1 MNGKNLVYLD
11 NAASTQKPK
20 AVINTLSS
28 FYSNSYA
35 NIHRAAFKIAEKAT
49 QEYENS
55 RKKVQKFINANSS
68 NEIVFTKGTTD
79 SLNLLAF
86 SLGEEFINEGDEIV
100 ISAMEHHANIVP
112 WQMLC
117 NRKKSKLKVIP
128 INQDGELILDE
139 LDNLIT
145 EKTKIVSIVHISN
158 SLGTINPIKKIIKKA
173 KEVNA
178 LTIID
183 GAQSIQH
190 KTIDVQDIDCDFYVF
205 SGHKL
210 YGPTGIGV
218 LYGKEELLEKIPPY
232 QGGGEMIAKVTFENT
247 TYNQLPFKF
256 EAGTPNI
263 AGVIGLGAAIDY
275 LQNIGMDNIDNYENE
290 LLSYADEKLSSIE
303 GLRKIGN
310 AQNKASVFSFIIDGI
325 HPTDLGTMADAYGIA
340 MRIGHHCTQPIMD
353 FFNIPGTCRAS
364 FSFYNTKEEI
374 DFLHD
379 SIIRIKKLLG

>member
-1 MNGKNLVYLD
+1 MNGKKLVYLD
-11 NAASTQKPK
+11 NAASTQKPNLVLDTISDIYK
-20 AVINTLSS
+20 N
-28 FYSNSYA
+28 NYA
-35 NIHRAAFKIAEKAT
+35 NIHRAAYKIAEKAT

-55 RKKVQKFINANSS
+55 RKKVQKFINAKTP

-100 ISAMEHHANIVP
+100 ITAMEHHANIVP

-139 LDNLIT
+139 IDKIIT
-145 EKTKIVSIVHISN
+145 EKTKIVSLVHISN
-158 SLGTINPIKKIIKKA
+158 SLGTVNPIKEVIKKA

-178 LTIID
+178 FTIID

-190 KTIDVQDIDCDFYVF
+190 KVIDVQDIECDFYVF

-210 YGPTGIGV
+210 YGPTGTGV

-232 QGGGEMIAKVTFENT
+232 QGGGEMISKVTFEKT
-247 TYNQLPFKF
+247 TYNTLPYKF

-275 LQNIGMDNIDNYENE
+275 ISNLGIGTIDSYENE
-290 LLSYADEKLSSIE
+290 LLTYADLKLSTID
-303 GLRKIGN
+303 GLRKIGS
-310 AQNKASVFSFIIDGI
+310 AKNKASVFSFIIDGI

-340 MRIGHHCTQPIMD
+340 MRIGHHCTQPLMD

-379 SIIRIKKLLG
+379 SILRIKKLLG

>member
-11 NAASTQKPK
+11 NAASTQKPNV
-20 AVINTLSS
+20 VISTLSS

-158 SLGTINPIKKIIKKA
+158 SLGTINPIKKIIEKA

-178 LTIID
+178 MTIID

-190 KTIDVQDIDCDFYVF
+190 KTIDVQDVDCDFYVF

-290 LLSYADEKLSSIE
+290 LLNYAEEKLTSID